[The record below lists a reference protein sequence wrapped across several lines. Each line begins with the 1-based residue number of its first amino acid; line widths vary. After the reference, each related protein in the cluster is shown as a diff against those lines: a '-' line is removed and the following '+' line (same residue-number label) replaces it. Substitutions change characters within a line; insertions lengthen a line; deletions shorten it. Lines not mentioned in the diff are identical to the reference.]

1 MSNTINPQNLL
12 NATAVGTAQA
22 QTKPSGQMGKDDFL
36 KLLVGQLRHQDPMNP
51 MEDKDFM
58 GQMAQFSQL
67 EQMTN
72 VASALQ
78 NDRAFALIGREVAY
92 NDRATGE
99 IVRGTVEKVVIESGK
114 PTLTIG
120 GKGKIDP
127 ASVTEVQ

>member
-1 MSNTINPQNLL
+1 MPIPQTQAILNTSVL
-12 NATAVGTAQA
+12 NSTGQ
-22 QTKPSGQMGKDDFL
+22 KPVPKSEMGKDDFL

-72 VASALQ
+72 VASTLQ
-78 NDRAFALIGREVAY
+78 SDRAFQLIGREVSY
-92 NDRATGE
+92 NDEKTGE
-99 IVRGTVEKVVIESGK
+99 ILSGKVEKVVIDGGK

-120 GKGKIDP
+120 GAPGIDP
-127 ASVTEVQ
+127 GAVREVS

>member
-1 MSNTINPQNLL
+1 MSTINPQQLL

-22 QTKPSGQMGKDDFL
+22 NVKPSGEMGKDDFL

-72 VASALQ
+72 VASTLQ
-78 NDRAFALIGREVAY
+78 NERAFNLIGREVTY
-92 NDRATGE
+92 TNKETGE
-99 IVRGTVEKVVIESGK
+99 LKTGTVEKVSIEAGK
-114 PTLTIG
+114 TTLTIG
-120 GKGKIDP
+120 GVSGIATDT
-127 ASVTEVQ
+127 VTEVK